1 MKQNILIFDYLDSLV
16 DLYNYIK
23 ENNISDNY
31 NVYYSKAI
39 LTQNDN
45 VFTKIKKIYYK
56 IKYYG
61 FFSIFKFFIFRKKNI
76 VLTAGASGI
85 YRFISTK
92 VILFDHG
99 WGNKKTPS
107 LMELADTRK
116 LQKYRKVL

>member
-92 VILFDHG
+92 VILFDDG
-99 WGNKKTPS
+99 WGNKKTPR
-107 LMELADTRK
+107 LMDLADT
-116 LQKYRKVL
+116 